1 MTKPLPVYELA
12 VSEDPQS
19 DLEVYAIA
27 LVDKP
32 AIEKTWFA
40 FAENKDPWKFAAVGE
55 DDKRV
60 VVGPA
65 MIPDMKIYRKDEEMG
80 EYQVFFSADTIA
92 SIAQKFFA
100 KGNQGNANLM
110 HDPEQAVDGVT
121 YFMSWIKDSS
131 KGMVG
136 LEGEYPDGTWFVGA
150 KVENEEV
157 WGKIKAGE
165 IQGFSVEGFFK
176 YLKPA
181 SATEEELMLQKIK
194 ELLNGTKQ

>member
-1 MTKPLPVYELA
+1 MTKPLPVFELA

-19 DLEVYAIA
+19 ELEVYAIA

-40 FAENKDPWKFAAVGE
+40 FSENKDPWKFAAVGE
-55 DDKRV
+55 DDKRI

-65 MIPDMKIYRKDEEMG
+65 MIPDMKIYRKDDEMG
-80 EYQVFFSADTIA
+80 EYQVFFTEATIA
-92 SIAQKFFA
+92 AIAQKFFA

-110 HDPEQAVDGVT
+110 HDPEQTVEGVT
-121 YFMSWIKDSS
+121 YFMSWIKNSG

-150 KVENEEV
+150 KVDNDEV

-181 SATEEELMLQKIK
+181 GKTEEEQMLEKIK
-194 ELLNGTKQ
+194 ELLNGTN